1 MSVSPLD
8 LQEHLN
14 DYDWLDDHLDQVY
27 IQIAR
32 GLNGRSASAVEA
44 IETLNLIMPYALTR
58 ADYKRWENVLYDAL
72 LCAMDLSN
80 TDFQIQVWSH
90 LGACL
95 FQSGNYQT
103 ASDAFSKALARTDRN
118 VTIENR
124 LLARIGILHS
134 KAIFATQDIDQF
146 IAETLIF
153 AREIANDRMLATLHY
168 SLAVAY
174 LHQAETRRALGH
186 AQVALS
192 HWMWLENHEEQQR
205 TALLLA
211 EICRVARSFPHAAHF
226 LELVKPGAKDAY
238 HSAILNYHQA
248 SVLLENK
255 QHQAAVDRYA
265 DALEGFMSLDFPYM
279 TGAAHHALALAQTK
293 VGDIT
298 SARHHLR
305 QALIIWQKL
314 EIEFQQANG
323 VYALGFLE
331 AIAENHETAR
341 GFYQQ
346 ALQMAESLPDS
357 PLVSDLCADIREDM
371 DKLPPL

>member
-124 LLARIGILHS
+124 LLARIGILH
-134 KAIFATQDIDQF
+134 
-146 IAETLIF
+146 
-153 AREIANDRMLATLHY
+153 
-168 SLAVAY
+168 
-174 LHQAETRRALGH
+174 
-186 AQVALS
+186 
-192 HWMWLENHEEQQR
+192 
-205 TALLLA
+205 
-211 EICRVARSFPHAAHF
+211 
-226 LELVKPGAKDAY
+226 
-238 HSAILNYHQA
+238 
-248 SVLLENK
+248 
-255 QHQAAVDRYA
+255 
-265 DALEGFMSLDFPYM
+265 
-279 TGAAHHALALAQTK
+279 
-293 VGDIT
+293 
-298 SARHHLR
+298 
-305 QALIIWQKL
+305 
-314 EIEFQQANG
+314 
-323 VYALGFLE
+323 
-331 AIAENHETAR
+331 
-341 GFYQQ
+341 
-346 ALQMAESLPDS
+346 
-357 PLVSDLCADIREDM
+357 
-371 DKLPPL
+371 